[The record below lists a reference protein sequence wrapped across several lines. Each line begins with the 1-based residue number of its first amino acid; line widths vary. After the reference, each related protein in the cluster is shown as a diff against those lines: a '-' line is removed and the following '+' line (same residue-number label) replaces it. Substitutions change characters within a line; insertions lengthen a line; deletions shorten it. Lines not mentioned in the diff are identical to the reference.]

1 MQAASAAISVADA
14 RRDAPAMSAQP
25 LNTAYARGGLG
36 CVVATVENLTQVKI
50 PYAALF
56 SFEGTVKMA
65 DAVLVCATAADAKN
79 YAAIHKNAIRSA
91 IEGERDGK
99 ACLIAKIA
107 YMPGKQTERI
117 EDKDTTYVLTEILI
131 VAVKT
136 PYGLLRM
143 RPNLAYTLMPVD
155 EEKA

>member
-1 MQAASAAISVADA
+1 MRKIIQLLIGQLLIGIVLLSSSSAFAQREVQPGVKTAD
-14 RRDAPAMSAQP
+14 
-25 LNTAYARGGLG
+25 G
-36 CVVATVENLTQVKI
+36 
-50 PYAALF
+50 
-56 SFEGTVKMA
+56 
-65 DAVLVCATAADAKN
+65 VLVSATAADAKN
-79 YAAIHKNAIRSA
+79 YATLHKNAIRTA
-91 IEGERDGK
+91 IEGEIDAK

-107 YMPGKQTERI
+107 FLPGKQTERI

-136 PYGLLRM
+136 PYGMLKM

>member
-1 MQAASAAISVADA
+1 MDEAAMRKMIQFLIGAVLLSSASAFAQQEVQPGLKTAD
-14 RRDAPAMSAQP
+14 
-25 LNTAYARGGLG
+25 G
-36 CVVATVENLTQVKI
+36 
-50 PYAALF
+50 
-56 SFEGTVKMA
+56 
-65 DAVLVCATAADAKN
+65 VLVCATAADAKN
-79 YAAIHKNAIRSA
+79 YAALHKNAIRSA
-91 IEGERDGK
+91 IEGEVDAK

-107 YMPGKQTERI
+107 FLPGKQTERI

-136 PYGLLRM
+136 PYGMLKM

>member
-1 MQAASAAISVADA
+1 MKIIQLLIGAVLLSSSSAL
-14 RRDAPAMSAQP
+14 AQQEVQP
-25 LNTAYARGGLG
+25 D
-36 CVVATVENLTQVKI
+36 VK
-50 PYAALF
+50 
-56 SFEGTVKMA
+56 TA

-79 YAAIHKNAIRSA
+79 YAALHKDAIKSA
-91 IEGERDGK
+91 IEGEKDAK
-99 ACLIAKIA
+99 ACLIAKVA
-107 YMPGKQTERI
+107 YLPGKQTERI

-136 PYGLLRM
+136 PYGLLKM

>member
-1 MQAASAAISVADA
+1 MQKIIQLLV
-14 RRDAPAMSAQP
+14 
-25 LNTAYARGGLG
+25 
-36 CVVATVENLTQVKI
+36 VVALLSPSTTFAQQEQPELKT
-50 PYAALF
+50 
-56 SFEGTVKMA
+56 A
-65 DAVLVCATAADAKN
+65 DGVLVCATAADAKN
-79 YAAIHKNAIRSA
+79 YAALHKNGIRNA
-91 IEGERDGK
+91 IEGEVDAK

-107 YMPGKQTERI
+107 YVPGKQTERI

-136 PYGLLRM
+136 PHGLLRM